1 MSEYRCPREG
11 QTTPCMVLREKR
23 KTGGKYY
30 PGAAAGEIKAYEEG
44 YREPLC
50 DGRFNPVNQVDCVSD
65 GNGVCVRGSC
75 LDAADPIT
83 RSHLETTYKD
93 PISNQP
99 YSNIKLSKARRTD
112 IYKFG
117 DFHTIPE
124 EQMYRYFW
132 SHFVSGPDI
141 VRKSYSTNMSNM
153 GGWGVM

>member
-1 MSEYRCPREG
+1 MSDSCPREG
-11 QTTPCMVLREKR
+11 QPTPCIILRSKKR
-23 KTGGKYY
+23 KTGKKYY
-30 PGAAAGEIKAYEEG
+30 PGATYGEIRAYEEG

-83 RSHLETTYKD
+83 RGHIGTTYKD

-99 YSNIKLSKARRTD
+99 YSNTKLNKARRKD
-112 IYKFG
+112 IFEFA
-117 DFHTIPE
+117 DFETVPE

-132 SHFVSGPDI
+132 SNFVSGPDI
-141 VRKSYSTNMSNM
+141 LRESESPSMTKM
-153 GGWGVM
+153 GGWGVL